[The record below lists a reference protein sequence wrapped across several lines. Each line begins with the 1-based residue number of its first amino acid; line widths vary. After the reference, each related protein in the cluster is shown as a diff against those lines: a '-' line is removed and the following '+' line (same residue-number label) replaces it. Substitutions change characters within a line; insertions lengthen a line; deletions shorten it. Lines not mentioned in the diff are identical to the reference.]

1 MSIHW
6 GLLNGWPQNV
16 RFYIACLFSFYFVP
30 ETIITF
36 VKVIII
42 MKKGEKEKKE
52 EMEGEKEEREEV
64 KTNGVETLRFR
75 YVF

>member
-6 GLLNGWPQNV
+6 GLLNGRPQNV
-16 RFYIACLFSFYFVP
+16 RFYITCLFSFYFVP

-36 VKVIII
+36 VMMIIIII
-42 MKKGEKEKKE
+42 MKKGE
-52 EMEGEKEEREEV
+52 MEGEEGREEV

-75 YVF
+75 YIF